1 MKEYKDEIYSHIIG
15 EKFFY
20 CSIDNEYTRFY
31 NQNVNYKVELVPE
44 LFGSHLE
51 GDTRVML
58 HALHADRD
66 SRGNIVVRA
75 NDTDVAV
82 ILVYNVKFIE
92 NSNMWYDFGIDSNN
106 SREYLDVT
114 KLQRPIDYV
123 DALPGIY
130 TFKANDY
137 TPAF

>member
-51 GDTRVML
+51 GDTRICCM
-58 HALHADRD
+58 
-66 SRGNIVVRA
+66 
-75 NDTDVAV
+75 
-82 ILVYNVKFIE
+82 
-92 NSNMWYDFGIDSNN
+92 
-106 SREYLDVT
+106 
-114 KLQRPIDYV
+114 P
-123 DALPGIY
+123 
-130 TFKANDY
+130 
-137 TPAF
+137 